1 MDIVGNAEELVS
13 VSRGMIAAGV
23 QALLEESYS
32 TPREELVD
40 LIYTAMEYQRRR
52 ELASATKS

>member
-1 MDIVGNAEELVS
+1 MSDNLEELVG
-13 VSRGMIAAGV
+13 VSHAMIEAGV
-23 QALLEESYS
+23 RTLLEESYA

-52 ELASATKS
+52 ELASATSA

>member
-1 MDIVGNAEELVS
+1 MSHLEELVR
-13 VSRGMIAAGV
+13 VSPAMIEAGV
-23 QALLEESYS
+23 RAMLEESYS

-52 ELASATKS
+52 EAASATSP